1 MSGPEA
7 LASLNSLHGRYD
19 AVFCDLWGVVHN
31 GKRPF
36 AAACDALARFRAI
49 GGKVVLV
56 TNVPKQRDPIPRQL
70 ERIGVRRDAWDV
82 IVTSGDAIRTEL
94 AHRAPGPMHLIGPPN
109 DTFLWDGLGL
119 EVVGVER
126 ARFVCVTGLDDFESE
141 VPDDYRER
149 LVRAGERGLEMV
161 CANPDIVVRLGDK
174 LYWCAGALAR
184 DYEALGGKVVMAGKP
199 YAPIYELALAE
210 LGHLLGRPPERAR
223 VLAIGDGPG
232 TDIVGANRQGID
244 ALFVASGIHEGELH
258 GHAGLD
264 LAVVA
269 ATLAKAGAH
278 ARFAMAE
285 LA

>member
-1 MSGPEA
+1 MSLPQA
-7 LASLNSLHGRYD
+7 LRSLDDVHERYD

-36 AAACDALARFRAI
+36 GPAGDALARFRAR

-82 IVTSGDAIRTEL
+82 IVTSGDAIRGEL
-94 AHRAPGPMHLIGPPN
+94 ARRAPGPMHLIGPP
-109 DTFLWDGLGL
+109 DDSLLWDGLGL
-119 EVVGVER
+119 ELAEVER
-126 ARFVCVTGLDDFESE
+126 ARFLCVTGLDDFESE

-149 LVRAGERGLEMV
+149 LVRARASGLEMV
-161 CANPDIVVRLGDK
+161 CANPDIVVRLGTR

-184 DYEALGGKVVMAGKP
+184 DYEALGGQVVMAGKP
-199 YAPIYELALAE
+199 HAPIYELALRE
-210 LGHLLGRPPERAR
+210 LGLLLGREPVRAR

-232 TDIVGANRQGID
+232 TDIVGANHQGLD

-258 GHAGLD
+258 DHAGLD
-264 LAVVA
+264 LAEVA
-269 ATLAKAGAH
+269 ATLAEAGAH
-278 ARFAMAE
+278 ARYAMAE

>member
-1 MSGPEA
+1 MSAVEA
-7 LASLNSLHGRYD
+7 LASLDSLHGRYD

-36 AAACDALARFRAI
+36 EPACAALARFRER
-49 GGKVVLV
+49 GGVVVLV

-82 IVTSGDAIRTEL
+82 IVTSGDAIRGEL
-94 AHRAPGPMHLIGPPN
+94 GRRAPGPMHLIGPPN
-109 DTFLWDGLGL
+109 DTLLWDGLGL
-119 EVVGVER
+119 ELADVEH
-126 ARFVCVTGLDDFESE
+126 ARFLCVTGLDDFESD

-149 LVRAGERGLEMV
+149 LVRAHAHGLEMV
-161 CANPDIVVRLGDK
+161 CANPDIVVRLGEK

-184 DYEALGGKVVMAGKP
+184 DYESLGGHVVMAGKP
-199 YAPIYELALAE
+199 HAPIYELALAE
-210 LGHLLGRPPERAR
+210 LATRLGRTPDRSR

-232 TDIVGANRQGID
+232 TDIVGANRQGFD

-264 LAVVA
+264 LAEVA
-269 ATLAKAGAH
+269 ATLAKAGAT
-278 ARFAMAE
+278 ARYAMAE